1 MKLSQLLATL
11 LLLGGASLAQAQYM
25 WIDEKGLKQL
35 SDRPPPPSVPLKNIL
50 KQPGGIPNQLVP
62 VDKPAPTPA
71 PAAPAKPAVADPNA
85 EFKKRVREQQEKD
98 DKARAAEQSKL
109 AKKTHCEEIRQQKQ
123 ILESGARIGT
133 VEKNGERGYMSDE
146 QRAKEI
152 DRANQAA
159 ASSCD

>member
-1 MKLSQLLATL
+1 MKLSQLLAAA
-11 LLLGGASLAQAQYM
+11 LLLGGASLAQAQYV
-25 WIDEKGLKQL
+25 WINEKGLKEL

-62 VDKPAPTPA
+62 ADAPAPA
-71 PAAPAKPAVADPNA
+71 PAAPPKSAVNDPNA
-85 EFKKRVREQQEKD
+85 EFKKRVRDQQEKD
-98 DKARAAEQSKL
+98 DKARAAEESKK
-109 AKKTHCEEIRQQKQ
+109 AKQAYCEEVKRNKQ
-123 ILESGARIGT
+123 MLESGARVGT

-159 ASSCD
+159 SNCN